1 MNIDFYAAR
10 YFGKTA
16 NGNDIIAGV
25 PLTGELVTSI
35 EECADLV
42 TLVVAKPPAI
52 GSRCWAVYTIEFG
65 YTVGTYERT
74 RKAAIESARNY
85 LQMGASR
92 THIERAYALGGP
104 LKGWQP

>member
-1 MNIDFYAAR
+1 MNIDFYVAR
-10 YFGKTA
+10 YFGKTFH
-16 NGNDIIAGV
+16 GNDVFAGV
-25 PLTGELVTSI
+25 LLTGKLVTSI

-42 TLVVAKPPAI
+42 TLVVAKTPAI

-65 YTVGTYERT
+65 YTVGKFERT

-92 THIERAYALGGP
+92 IRFELAYALGDP